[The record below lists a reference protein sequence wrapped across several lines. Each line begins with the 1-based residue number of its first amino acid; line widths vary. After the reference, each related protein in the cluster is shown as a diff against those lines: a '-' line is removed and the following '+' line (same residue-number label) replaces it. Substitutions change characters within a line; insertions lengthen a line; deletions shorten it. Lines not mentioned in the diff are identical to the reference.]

1 MKITLKPLKR
11 KDIQLQEIEL
21 NVGKQEVG
29 NLFYPQITSLI
40 ISDKYAD
47 NLKVFLNSMK
57 LLVYFL

>member
-29 NLFYPQITSLI
+29 NLFYPQITS
-40 ISDKYAD
+40 Y
-47 NLKVFLNSMK
+47 N
-57 LLVYFL
+57 